1 MPREEDTSNIFKRKN
16 NKKSIKWKSQN
27 GKKENKNRKEEKLYS
42 NHMNSKE
49 SKEINIGKNKRKK
62 TMKLNNGLG
71 YSKDKDLST

>member
-1 MPREEDTSNIFKRKN
+1 
-16 NKKSIKWKSQN
+16 
-27 GKKENKNRKEEKLYS
+27 
-42 NHMNSKE
+42 MNSKE